1 MTLRGPL
8 TSESS
13 PDWFWGHRSF
23 NADDPQ
29 APQNGLFRRKA
40 DGKRCIVSG
49 DCCQGARPVPFSR
62 RYFLTR
68 SGISLIGFS
77 TMPAF
82 LQRAM
87 AATPSAGKKQLVVLF
102 QRGAADG
109 LNIVVPFGEADYYR
123 LRPTIAIPQPRNG
136 AADAALDLDGFFA
149 LHPSLV
155 SLAPLFQKNELAI
168 VHAAGSPDPTRS
180 HFDAQDFMESG
191 TPGVK
196 STDDGW
202 LNRALESVPEERAS
216 PFRAVAMG
224 PNLPR
229 MLRGSAAAIALPDV
243 KQFRVMAQSPGAGQ
257 IAEGGFEAMYAQTV
271 DHALRGTGTETF
283 EAIDMLRKADPAKYK
298 PENGA
303 SYGNS
308 RLGQSLQQIGQLLKA
323 DIGTEVLFVD
333 SGGWDNHV
341 NEGGVQGQLSNLL
354 RDLGQGMAAFRQDM
368 GDRMENIVFVT
379 MSEFGRTAK
388 ENGNRGTDH
397 GHANCMFVMGG
408 GVRGGKVYG
417 RWPGLSQGQLN
428 EGRDLA
434 LTTDFRS
441 VLGEILARHLGVR
454 DLAPVF
460 PGFDNSPRKFTGL
473 IRSDG

>member
-1 MTLRGPL
+1 MSQINHDSTCC
-8 TSESS
+8 E
-13 PDWFWGHRSF
+13 
-23 NADDPQ
+23 
-29 APQNGLFRRKA
+29 
-40 DGKRCIVSG
+40 GKR
-49 DCCQGARPVPFSR
+49 PVRFSR
-62 RYFLTR
+62 RYFMKQG
-68 SGISLIGFS
+68 GIAMVGLS

-82 LQRAM
+82 LQRAI
-87 AATPSAGKKQLVVLF
+87 AATPASGKKQLVVLF

-109 LNIVVPFGEADYYR
+109 LNIVVPFGEQNYYR
-123 LRPTIAIPQPRNG
+123 MRPSIAIPEPRSG
-136 AADAALDLDGFFA
+136 KPDCAVDLDGFFG
-149 LHPSLV
+149 LHPSL
-155 SLAPLFQKNELAI
+155 APLASLFHNNELAI

-191 TPGVK
+191 TPGLK
-196 STDDGW
+196 ATEDGW
-202 LNRALESVPEERAS
+202 LNRALETIPEENAS

-224 PNLPR
+224 ANLPR
-229 MLRGSAAAIALPDV
+229 MLRGAAPAIALPDV
-243 KQFRVMAQSPGAGQ
+243 RQFKVMAQSPGMNQ
-257 IAEGGFEAMYAQTV
+257 MAEGGFEAMYAQTI

-283 EAIDMLRKADPAKYK
+283 EAIDMLRKADPVKYQ

-303 SYGNS
+303 DYGKN

-333 SGGWDNHV
+333 CGGWDNHV
-341 NEGGVQGQLSNLL
+341 NEGGAQGQLANLL
-354 RDLGQGMAAFRQDM
+354 KDLGQGMAAFRQDM
-368 GDRMENIVFVT
+368 GDRMQNIVFVT

-408 GVRGGKVYG
+408 DVKGGKVYG
-417 RWPGLSQGQLN
+417 RWPGLGEGQLN

-441 VLGEILARHLGVR
+441 VLGEILHKHIAVR

-460 PGFDNSPRKFTGL
+460 PGFDNDPRKFTGL
-473 IRSDG
+473 IRA

>member
-1 MTLRGPL
+1 M
-8 TSESS
+8 
-13 PDWFWGHRSF
+13 
-23 NADDPQ
+23 
-29 APQNGLFRRKA
+29 KA
-40 DGKRCIVSG
+40 E
-49 DCCQGARPVPFSR
+49 CCQGSRPVPFSR

-68 SGISLIGFS
+68 SGISLIGLS

-82 LQRAM
+82 LQRAI
-87 AATPSAGKKQLVVLF
+87 AANPGSAKRQLVVLF

-109 LNIVVPFGEADYYR
+109 LNIVVPFGEPNYYR
-123 LRPTIAIPQPRNG
+123 MRPTIAIPQPRSG
-136 AADAALDLDGFFA
+136 QSDAALDLDGFFG
-149 LHPSLV
+149 LHPSLAP
-155 SLAPLFQKNELAI
+155 LAPLFQKNELAI

-202 LNRALESVPEERAS
+202 LNRALATVPEENAS

-229 MLRGSAAAIALPDV
+229 MLRGSAPAIALPDV
-243 KQFRVMAQSPGAGQ
+243 KQFKVMAQTPGAGQ

-283 EAIDMLRKADPAKYK
+283 EAIDMLRKADPSKYK

-303 SYGNS
+303 NYGNS

-323 DIGTEVLFVD
+323 NIGTEVLFVD
-333 SGGWDNHV
+333 CGGWDNHV
-341 NEGGVQGQLSNLL
+341 NEGGVQGQLANLL
-354 RDLGQGMAAFRQDM
+354 KDLGQGMAAFRQDM
-368 GDRMENIVFVT
+368 GDRMESVVFVT

-408 GVRGGKVYG
+408 AIKGGQVYG
-417 RWPGLSQGQLN
+417 RWPGLNEGQLN

-434 LTTDFRS
+434 LATDFRS
-441 VLGEILARHLGVR
+441 VLGEVLQKHIGVR

-460 PGFDNSPRKFTGL
+460 PGFDNNPRKFTGL
-473 IRSDG
+473 IRS